1 MPSTNYCVA
10 SYFDAVFV
18 APARHHGV
26 TRRVPEFALL
36 TGVFLGLSLGGFAL
50 WATGDLHQ
58 SVLVGAFLA
67 YPFAGY
73 AVRVDDDPTGVLL
86 PWVVGSGA
94 LLAGVVVAGDVV
106 LQARD
111 EVGAAVTRGVFL
123 GGLVAV
129 PPAAYAVGHD
139 DRLGPPARPTLAVA
153 GLLAVALPV
162 AGTLVGSWYGA
173 ASGPLL
179 ALPLALYAA
188 GQGALP
194 AYRTRLLA
202 VAGGLV
208 VGAGL
213 VTAAVTGRVA
223 TLPALV
229 AATATLATPAAYTA
243 LTRRFTRRSRSP
255 WR

>member
-10 SYFDAVFV
+10 SHFDAVFV
-18 APARHHGV
+18 APVRRHSV

-36 TGVFLGLSLGGFAL
+36 TGLCLGLSLGGFAL

-58 SVLVGAFLA
+58 SVLVCGFLA

-73 AVRVDDDPTGVLL
+73 AVRVDDDPTGVLI
-86 PWVVGSGA
+86 PWVVGGGA
-94 LLAGVVVAGDVV
+94 LLAGVIVAGDVV
-106 LQARD
+106 VQARD
-111 EVGAAVTRGVFL
+111 GVGAAVTRGVFF

-129 PPAAYAVGHD
+129 PPTVYAVGHD
-139 DRLGPPARPTLAVA
+139 DRLGPPARPTLAAA
-153 GLLAVALPV
+153 GLLAVVLPV

-179 ALPLALYAA
+179 ALPLGLYAA
-188 GQGALP
+188 GRGVLP

-202 VAGGLV
+202 VAGGLS

-213 VTAAVTGRVA
+213 ATAAVLGWVPTF
-223 TLPALV
+223 PALV
-229 AATATLATPAAYTA
+229 GATTTLATPAAYTA

>member
-1 MPSTNYCVA
+1 
-10 SYFDAVFV
+10 
-18 APARHHGV
+18 V

-36 TGVFLGLSLGGFAL
+36 TGLCLGLSLGGFAL

-58 SVLVGAFLA
+58 SVLVCALLA

-73 AVRVDDDPTGVLL
+73 AVRVDDDPTGVLV
-86 PWVVGSGA
+86 PWAVGVAA

-106 LQARD
+106 VQAR
-111 EVGAAVTRGVFL
+111 EAVGPAVTRGVFL

-129 PPAAYAVGHD
+129 PPTAYAVGHD
-139 DRLGPPARPTLAVA
+139 ERLGPPARPTLVVA
-153 GLLAVALPV
+153 GLLAAALPV

-194 AYRTRLLA
+194 AYHTRLAA
-202 VAGGLV
+202 VAGGLLL
-208 VGAGL
+208 GAGL
-213 VTAAVTGRVA
+213 ATAAAVGRVA
-223 TLPALV
+223 VLPALV
-229 AATATLATPAAYTA
+229 GATAALVTPAAYTA